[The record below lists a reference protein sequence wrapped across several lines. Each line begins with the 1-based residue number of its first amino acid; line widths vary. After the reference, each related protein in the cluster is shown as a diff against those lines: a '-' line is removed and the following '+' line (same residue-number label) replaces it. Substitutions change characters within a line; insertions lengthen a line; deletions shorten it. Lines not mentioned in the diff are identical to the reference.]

1 MRIYDD
7 KEKRQE
13 NVLQNVSI
21 SYESRNFH
29 YPVADAEI
37 DEGSGSG
44 PPPSCGDQTEFQVG
58 EQQMRTLVSS
68 KTTTETDQQ
77 CIWIDFIHQ

>member
-44 PPPSCGDQTEFQVG
+44 PPPSCGDQTERVKKG
-58 EQQMRTLVSS
+58 AYRYLSL
-68 KTTTETDQQ
+68 
-77 CIWIDFIHQ
+77 IHISEPTRRS

>member
-37 DEGSGSG
+37 DEGSGSRRHLPAAIKRRG
-44 PPPSCGDQTEFQVG
+44 LKKALIVTGRYSD
-58 EQQMRTLVSS
+58 RARAS
-68 KTTTETDQQ
+68 
-77 CIWIDFIHQ
+77 